1 MKVKLLIAGCFLLA
15 VSSQAAFAQTVYCN
29 YFRGLIDAD
38 VRVRACTDIITSP
51 SSGPDEKASAYASR
65 GEARTDAG
73 AIRLALDDFNESIR
87 IKKDNMAAFAGRGRA
102 KLVVGDL
109 TGSIADYSEAI
120 RLSPGTAELY
130 VERGHV
136 YLASGD
142 ADAAIRDET
151 EALRLEPQSAIALN
165 ERGVAYFK
173 KGDLAAAQ
181 QDLTD
186 ALKKLPAAEIYANRG
201 NVDNAQ
207 NNTADA
213 IRDFRQALLDDP
225 SLVQARD
232 ALRRLGALEPA
243 VTQTDQRVHQG
254 RLLAEKNCSRCHAV
268 EAGGT
273 SPNKEAPAFR
283 NLNQRHPLYW
293 LRQPSTRGIQATHE
307 QMPKFNVSP
316 SEIDTIVAYINSLS
330 PGR

>member
-1 MKVKLLIAGCFLLA
+1 MKIKWLIAGCFLLA
-15 VSSQAAFAQTVYCN
+15 LTSQAAFAQAIYCN

-38 VRVRACTDIITSP
+38 VRVHACTEIIMSP

-65 GEARTDAG
+65 GQARTDAG
-73 AIRLALDDFNESIR
+73 AIRLAVDDYNESIR
-87 IKKDNMAAFAGRGRA
+87 IKKDNVAAFAGRARA
-102 KLVVGDL
+102 KLVIGDL
-109 TGSIADYSEAI
+109 PGSIADYSEAI
-120 RLSPGTAELY
+120 HLSPGTAQLY

-136 YLASGD
+136 YLVSGD
-142 ADAAIRDET
+142 ADADIRDET
-151 EALRLEPQSAIALN
+151 EALKLDPQSAIALN
-165 ERGVAYFK
+165 ERGVAYFT
-173 KGDLAAAQ
+173 KGDLGAAQ

-201 NVDNAQ
+201 KVDNAQ
-207 NNTADA
+207 DNKTDA

-232 ALRRLGALEPA
+232 ALRQLGALEPVA
-243 VTQTDQRVHQG
+243 TETHQRVRQG

-268 EAGGT
+268 EARGA

-316 SEIDTIVAYINSLS
+316 SEIDIIVAYIYSLS
-330 PGR
+330 PRR